1 MVYCNWRW
9 YYMKLY
15 FDKRL
20 KDPTYYGQQGFRNGK
35 KVTSKNIKNFGKH
48 SELLKITDDPEAYVR
63 EEIRKWNEE
72 YRVGRVEY
80 DFKVDFNERVERTG
94 DEASASKNL
103 NIGYFYLQEIMQH
116 LKLKDFF
123 SNVTAGR
130 RITFDCYTIMR
141 FLAYAR
147 ILDPGSK
154 HSTWEHLENYY
165 EKPGFDYHHIL
176 RYMDVLHDHY
186 GDYLKW
192 VYEKSSS
199 VVKRDTSVLY
209 YDCTNF
215 YFECEKEDDVVVD
228 EVTGEVMCGLRK
240 YGVSKEHR
248 PNPIVEMGLFMD
260 KNGIPISMCLHP
272 GNTGEQLTA
281 VPLEKEILKMT
292 DGAKFIYCADAG
304 LGSYNIRKFNSMG
317 GRAFIVTQSVKKL
330 SGTLK
335 TAVFN
340 DCGYKLLSND
350 KPVSVEDLKMM
361 DRTEEKNLPLYKDT
375 AYKVICADKPI
386 DLGLY
391 EEKVLKN
398 GKVRKVKSKGVLQ
411 QKVIITFSRKMMEY
425 QRAVR
430 NRQIERAR
438 KMAKRN
444 DPEEIKKG
452 PNDVR
457 RFMKRTAKTKSG
469 EDAVIEYV
477 IDEEKIKEEEK
488 YDGYYAVATNLDDPA
503 KDILEVS
510 HNRYKIEDCF
520 RIMKTNFLG
529 RPAFHWTEPRIKSHF
544 LICYTAL
551 LLFRLLECRLD
562 AQKTHI
568 TTENLIKTL
577 KNMNVVNVHDI
588 EYMATYK
595 GSKTLDALTKLSG
608 LDLDRMHYRPKDLNK
623 KIKKIL

>member
-1 MVYCNWRW
+1 
-9 YYMKLY
+9 MKLY
-15 FDKRL
+15 YDKRL

-80 DFKVDFNERVERTG
+80 DFKVDFNERIPHSG
-94 DEASASKNL
+94 DEASASKAV

-116 LKLKDFF
+116 LKLGDFF
-123 SNVTAGR
+123 SRAAKGR
-130 RITFDCYTIMR
+130 KITFDCYTIMR
-141 FLAYAR
+141 FLTYAR

-154 HSTWEHLENYY
+154 LSTWKHLENYY
-165 EKPGFDYHHIL
+165 EKPDFDYHHIL
-176 RYMDVLHDHY
+176 RCMDILY
-186 GDYLKW
+186 ENFEAYLRW
-192 VYEKSSS
+192 TYEKSNS
-199 VVKRDTSVLY
+199 VVTRDTSVLY

-215 YFECEKEDDVVVD
+215 YFECEKEDDIVVD

-317 GRAFIVTQSVKKL
+317 GRAFIVTQSIKKL
-330 SGTLK
+330 SDTLK

-340 DCGYKLLSND
+340 DYGYRLLSDD
-350 KPVSVEDLKMM
+350 KPVSVETLKAM
-361 DRTEEKNLPLYKDT
+361 DKSDEKNLALYKDM
-375 AYKVICADKPI
+375 AYKVINADKAV

-391 EEKVLKN
+391 DETVLKN
-398 GKVRKVKSKGVLQ
+398 GKVRKVKAKGMLKQ
-411 QKVIITFSRKMMEY
+411 RVIITFSRKMMEY
-425 QRAVR
+425 QRTIR

-438 KMAKRN
+438 KMVERN

-469 EDAVIEYV
+469 EEAVVEYV
-477 IDEEKIKEEEK
+477 IDEEKIREEEK

-520 RIMKTNFLG
+520 RIMKTDFSG
-529 RPAFHWTEPRIKSHF
+529 RPAFHWTEPRIKAHF

-551 LLFRLLECRLD
+551 LVYRLLENRLD
-562 AQKTHI
+562 AQETHV

-577 KNMNVVNVHDI
+577 QNMNVVNVHDI
-588 EYMATYK
+588 EYMAIYK
-595 GSKTLDALTKLSG
+595 GSRTLDSLTKLSG
-608 LDLDRMHYRPKDLNK
+608 LELDRMHYRPKDLNK